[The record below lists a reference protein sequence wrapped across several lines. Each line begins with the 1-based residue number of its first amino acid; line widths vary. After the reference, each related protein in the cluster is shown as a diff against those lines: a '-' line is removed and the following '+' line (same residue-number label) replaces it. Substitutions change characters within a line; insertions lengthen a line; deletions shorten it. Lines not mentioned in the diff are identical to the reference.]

1 MRYMISFQCESNEE
15 AQAVLKA
22 VATIGKEPHACSK
35 QYVEPTEL
43 GELRVLDEPVNLE
56 RRGSAIVVKED
67 PRKDVS
73 PGASSIGKIGANTK
87 EEIMKLLRG
96 GAQPPTKYTEHLK
109 LLWYRN
115 EIKYDGTSFYI

>member
-35 QYVEPTEL
+35 QYVEAEEVKPVTEYK
-43 GELRVLDEPVNLE
+43 N
-56 RRGSAIVVKED
+56 
-67 PRKDVS
+67 VS
-73 PGASSIGKIGANTK
+73 PGAPSIGKIGTNTK
-87 EEIMKLLRG
+87 EEIMKLLQMG
-96 GAQPPTKYTEHLK
+96 VQPPTKYTEHLK
-109 LLWYRN
+109 LLWSRN